1 MRPSP
6 QGGSLY
12 LEGLNVPLSF
22 LERIIMRTDYTKA
35 NSKINENKDFKEIK
49 SELPKKPRQKIFI
62 SLPMAGREEAD
73 ILAEIKAIGD
83 KFAENYDVI
92 DSYHQKEDPNGVD
105 RYSGVYYLGH
115 SLMLMRTANLVVFSK
130 HWTNARGCIIEHR
143 VCELY
148 DIPYIEM
155 I

>member
-1 MRPSP
+1 
-6 QGGSLY
+6 
-12 LEGLNVPLSF
+12 
-22 LERIIMRTDYTKA
+22 MRTDYTKA
-35 NSKINENKDFKEIK
+35 SVKINENKETKNVEQKI
-49 SELPKKPRQKIFI
+49 EPPKKTRQKIFI
-62 SLPMAGREEAD
+62 SLPMAGRDEAD
-73 ILAEIKAIGD
+73 VLAELKMIGD

-92 DSYHQKEDPNGVD
+92 DSFHQDNDPNGVD
-105 RYSGVYYLGH
+105 KYSGVYYLGH

-130 HWTNARGCIIEHR
+130 NWTSARGCIIEHR